1 MKPLARLALYCIA
14 MPAWQLG
21 SGQAFAHAPGPH
33 AEHHAGHP
41 AQQHHAPAAQQ
52 QPWGIAGDA
61 KAARRTITLRMT
73 DDMRFAPEHFSVRQ
87 GETVRLRVEN
97 QGRLLHEIVLG
108 TPQTLAE
115 HAEHMRHNPGMA
127 HAEPHMAHVPAG
139 QAGELVWRFNRAGR
153 FAFACLVPGHFESG
167 MRGSFTVEP

>member
-1 MKPLARLALYCIA
+1 MRFIERLALQGAAAALCA
-14 MPAWQLG
+14 GAAW
-21 SGQAFAHAPGPH
+21 AHDAGPH
-33 AEHHAGHP
+33 AG
-41 AQQHHAPAAQQ
+41 HHAPAAVTAPQQ

-61 KAARRTITLRMT
+61 RAARRTITLRMG

-108 TPQTLAE
+108 TPQALAA

-127 HAEPHMAHVPAG
+127 HGEPHMAHVPAG
-139 QAGELVWRFNRAGR
+139 RAGELVWRFNRAGR